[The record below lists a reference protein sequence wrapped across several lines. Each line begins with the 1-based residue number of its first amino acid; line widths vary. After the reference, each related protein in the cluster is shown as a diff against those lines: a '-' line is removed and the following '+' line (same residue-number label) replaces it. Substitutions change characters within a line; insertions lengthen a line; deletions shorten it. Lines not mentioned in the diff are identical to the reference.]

1 MTALRVA
8 SQPGVV
14 RMRPQ
19 GAIAAIALAVGL
31 TAGIVAGGLRATTP
45 PTTLPT
51 VIPPV
56 AQTDTLATYRVL
68 VDNIQAAELRH
79 DRAALVRFHIQLR
92 ELDAEAIGALY
103 LERADLGSRLAIA
116 MADGDS
122 QTAIMLRARL
132 ADICGAET
140 VRAYLAFC
148 N

>member
-1 MTALRVA
+1 MTALRIA
-8 SQPGVV
+8 TQPRVV
-14 RMRPQ
+14 RLRSQ
-19 GAIAAIALAVGL
+19 GAIAGLALAVGL
-31 TAGIVAGGLRATTP
+31 AVGMIIGGLRAGTSATP
-45 PTTLPT
+45 LPN

-56 AQTDTLATYRVL
+56 VQTDTLATYRVL

-92 ELDAEAIGALY
+92 QLDAEAIGALY

-116 MADGDS
+116 VADGDS

-140 VRAYLAFC
+140 VKAYLDFC